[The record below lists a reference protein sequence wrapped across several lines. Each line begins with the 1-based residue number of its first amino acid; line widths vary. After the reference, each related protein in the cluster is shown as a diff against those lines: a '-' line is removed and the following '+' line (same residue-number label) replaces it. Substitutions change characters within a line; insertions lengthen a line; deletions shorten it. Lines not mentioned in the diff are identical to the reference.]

1 LCAVAL
7 REAKLDCKS
16 VVISFSSSKAENKMA
31 TSVTVAVVALRESKV
46 YCMLLIA
53 LFNELNVEF
62 MAVMFAS
69 VSSSLSLSVFISAMM
84 SSRVAGCAITVKEF
98 GDTVAAE
105 KIDTIRSIIKK
116 IEKDLL
122 CILVSPNLVHLQVI
136 DTTGT

>member
-1 LCAVAL
+1 
-7 REAKLDCKS
+7 
-16 VVISFSSSKAENKMA
+16 MA

-84 SSRVAGCAITVKEF
+84 SSRVAGCAITVKEL
-98 GDTVAAE
+98 DDIVAAE
-105 KIDTIRSIIKK
+105 TIDAIRSTTK
-116 IEKDLL
+116 ILENDLL

-136 DTTGT
+136 DTTCT